1 MTAIFGPF
9 RHSNTLV
16 IMVVRILG
24 SPDTLVNNEAERVVK
39 SLGMAV
45 WNETYFL

>member
-1 MTAIFGPF
+1 MAAIFGPF

-24 SPDTLVNNEAERVVK
+24 SPDTLAYNEADRVVK
-39 SLGMAV
+39 SLGIAV
-45 WNETYFL
+45 WNDTHFL